1 MCKIIT
7 KLLFSLLMLFEFEN
21 CLTIGNENSSSK
33 YIYYFFVW
41 LFFFTMK
48 INFAPFKVIIGDTS
62 GTIRVYSERF
72 KLLNSLVAHSSWIN
86 RIIPL
91 PNGLAATNSYDTL
104 VKIWDSN
111 WNLLLTYNGHTD
123 IVAGLENIDSDI
135 MASGSCDKTIQIWTI
150 SAGEKIR
157 TINASL
163 AVWSL
168 KLLSNRNNLACGLD
182 NGNIN
187 IYNINTGG
195 LITILLGHTSWI
207 MDFVLISSRNLLA
220 SSSYN
225 SDTTV
230 RIWDLTTNTNKFIF
244 SGHTSNV
251 FGLKLISSDILAS
264 GSEDMTVKLWNITDG
279 TLIRTF
285 SNHTGAICWSV
296 DMLNEQTVVSGSY
309 DKTIKKWNYQTGQCM
324 DTFDVDVEIR
334 ALVIRIPT
342 SGILPIFYFLK
353 FQIQLLI
360 N

>member
-1 MCKIIT
+1 LCI
-7 KLLFSLLMLFEFEN
+7 
-21 CLTIGNENSSSK
+21 
-33 YIYYFFVW
+33 
-41 LFFFTMK
+41 FFFTIK
-48 INFAPFKVIIGDTS
+48 IDFKPLKVIIGDS
-62 GTIRVYSERF
+62 NGKIRVYSEHF
-72 KLLNSLVAHSSWIN
+72 KLLNSFVAHSDWIN

-91 PNGLAATNSYDTL
+91 PNRLAATNSYDTL
-104 VKIWDSN
+104 VKIWDSK
-111 WNLLLTYNGHTD
+111 WNLLLTYNGHNG
-123 IVAGLENIDSDI
+123 IVAGLEYIDSDI
-135 MASGSCDKTIQIWTI
+135 IASGSCDQTIQIWSI
-150 SAGEKIR
+150 RNGEKIR
-157 TINASL
+157 IINAS
-163 AVWSL
+163 APVWSL
-168 KLLSNRNNLACGLD
+168 KVLSNRNHIACGLD

-195 LITILLGHTSWI
+195 LIVILLGHTSWV
-207 MDFVLISSRNLLA
+207 MDFVLISDRNLLA

-225 SDTTV
+225 SDATV
-230 RIWDLTTNTNKFIF
+230 RIWDLTTNTNKFTL

-264 GSEDMTVKLWNITDG
+264 GSEDKTVKLWNITDG
-279 TLIRTF
+279 SLIRTLW
-285 SNHTGAICWSV
+285 NHTGAIYWSV
-296 DMLNEQTVVSGSY
+296 DLLNEQTVVSGSY